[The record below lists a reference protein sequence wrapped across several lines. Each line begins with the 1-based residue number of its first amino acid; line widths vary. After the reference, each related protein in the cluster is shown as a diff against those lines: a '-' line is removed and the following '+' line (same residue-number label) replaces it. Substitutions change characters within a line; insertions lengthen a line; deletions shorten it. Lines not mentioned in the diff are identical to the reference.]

1 MVRKKQKDNYYII
14 RLLCSISSNTNDSS
28 LMRLFLS
35 IFLFSSLLNSQ
46 INPNNIDIVRDNYGV
61 PHIFAKTDA
70 ELAYGLAWANAEDD
84 FTTIQEAYLA
94 GNGMLSKY
102 IGLEGAPADFITQFI
117 GSKEIIDEKIGE
129 ISEEYYDVISGYAQG
144 LNSYARNNPD
154 KVLYKKL
161 FPITPKMMMMYS
173 QLQLFISNQGA
184 DWAGRILNNDTQDDF
199 LDQNLTGSNVI
210 AMNSNKTDNGETFL
224 AINTHQP
231 LEGPTSWYE
240 VHLNSEEGTNIIG
253 TLYPGTPHVL
263 IGVNENLG
271 WSHTVNYPDKTDVF
285 KLRMKNNRKYIVD
298 GEEYKLE
305 KLKAKISIKVLGIPI
320 TINRKY
326 FKSIYGPTLKNKS
339 GYYSIRTPT
348 LFNIRALEQWWRMG
362 KSKNFTE
369 FYNNLKMKQIPGFN
383 IGYADK
389 YDTIFYLSNAILP
402 KRAEGYN
409 WKGVVTGDTKKTLW
423 DKFYKVED
431 LPQVIQ
437 PNAGFIYNANHSPFK
452 STSIDE
458 NPKEEDYNSNM
469 GFETYDNNR
478 SIRLKH
484 LIDSYEKVSFKDF
497 KKIKYDNSFPSKFN
511 YSFMDISIIENLKL
525 KNEDLNFEILS
536 KIQKWDRST
545 NIDSNGAAIYGVLYY
560 NLVRNYRDQ
569 ILENNNIV
577 TKEILLSALSDVN
590 FYLKE
595 NFGSIDITLGDY
607 QKLVRGD
614 KEIPIWGLPDVITAM
629 TSRPYKN
636 GKIRVFAGESYIGL
650 IRFTKD
656 GPEMESIISYGNS
669 DNSNSDHYSDQMELY
684 SKFKTKKMTFNRDDI
699 YRNAKSIYKPK

>member
-1 MVRKKQKDNYYII
+1 MRII
-14 RLLCSISSNTNDSS
+14 
-28 LMRLFLS
+28 S
-35 IFLFSSLLNSQ
+35 IFFVATFLAHTQ
-46 INPNNIDIVRDNYGV
+46 INPNNIEIVRDNYGV
-61 PHIFAKTDA
+61 PHVYANTDA
-70 ELAYGLAWANAEDD
+70 ELAYGLAWANSEDD
-84 FTTIQEAYLA
+84 FKTIQEAYLA
-94 GNGMLSKY
+94 GNALLSKY
-102 IGLEGAPADFITQFI
+102 IGIKGAPADFITQFI
-117 GSKEIIDEKIGE
+117 GSNELIENKINDL
-129 ISEEYYDVISGYAQG
+129 SPEYFKVISGYAEG
-144 LNSYARNNPD
+144 LNSYAKHNPD
-154 KVLYKKL
+154 KVLFDEL
-161 FPITPKMMMMYS
+161 FPITPRKMLMYS

-184 DWAGRILNNDTQDDF
+184 DWAGRILNNDTENDY

-210 AMNSNKTDNGETFL
+210 AMNSNKTSSGETFL

-231 LEGPTSWYE
+231 LDGPSAWYE
-240 VHLNSEEGTNIIG
+240 VHLQSKEGTNIIG

-285 KLRMKNNRKYIVD
+285 KLKMKDKSSYIVD
-298 GEEYKLE
+298 DEIHKLE
-305 KLKAKISIKVLGIPI
+305 KFNAEVYIKVLGIPI
-320 TINRKY
+320 KIKRKY
-326 FKSIYGPTLKNKS
+326 YKSIFGPTLKNKS
-339 GYYSIRTPT
+339 GFYSIRTPT
-348 LFNIRALEQWWRMG
+348 LFNLSALEQWWKMG

-369 FYNNLKMKQIPGFN
+369 FYEALKMNSIPGFN
-383 IGYADK
+383 VGYADK
-389 YDTIFYLSNAILP
+389 NDTIFYLSNAILP

-409 WKGVVTGDTKKTLW
+409 WKGVVSGDTKKTLW
-423 DKFYKVED
+423 DEFYKVED

-437 PNAGFIYNANHSPFK
+437 PNSGYIYNANHSPFK
-452 STSIDE
+452 STSNDE
-458 NPKEEDYNSNM
+458 NPKEKNYSRDM

-484 LIDSYEKVSFKDF
+484 LIDSYEKVSFEDF

-525 KNEDLNFEILS
+525 KNEDFNFELLS
-536 KIQKWDRST
+536 RIQKWDRST
-545 NIDSNGAAIYGVLYY
+545 NIDSNGAAIYGILYY

-577 TKEILLSALSDVN
+577 SKEILLSALSDVN

-656 GPEMESIISYGNS
+656 GPEMESVISYGNS